1 MKYTSENIEKL
12 VRKMVCSE
20 GELKVIEV
28 ESIVNADA
36 PALSIKK
43 ISLGCGYSMLISIE
57 KATNNIHKYDVMYD
71 RVVHSMS
78 NIEKIHA
85 VI

>member
-12 VRKMVCSE
+12 VREMVCSE
-20 GELKVIEV
+20 GELKVIGV
-28 ESIVNADA
+28 ESIDNADV

-57 KATNNIHKYDVMYD
+57 KATNDIHKYNVIYE
-71 RVVHSMS
+71 RIINRMS